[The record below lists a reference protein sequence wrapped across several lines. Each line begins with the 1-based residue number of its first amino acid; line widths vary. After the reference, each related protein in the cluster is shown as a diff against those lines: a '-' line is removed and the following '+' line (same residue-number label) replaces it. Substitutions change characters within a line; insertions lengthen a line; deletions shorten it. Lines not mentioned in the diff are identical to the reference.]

1 MSKGPKETGNAEP
14 GKARQQSVN
23 DEEFDQRRRM
33 LDDAL
38 AARKR
43 QEQSDG
49 KQATKGGAA
58 GYAAALKLSSEFIAG
73 ILVGTGIGWIIDR
86 LAGTSPWGLIIF
98 FLLGFCA
105 AGDKIGGPE
114 TEAAGR
120 QTVDAGRRA
129 CRHGDD
135 DEVGN
140 WLLIPPGLIRFISFR
155 SIR

>member
-105 AGDKIGGPE
+105 GVLNVLRSAGLVAEPE
-114 TEAAGR
+114 IRSAGR
-120 QTVDAGRRA
+120 KPK
-129 CRHGDD
+129 
-135 DEVGN
+135 
-140 WLLIPPGLIRFISFR
+140 PPADKR
-155 SIR
+155 